1 MRSAMIE
8 SRSQIEA
15 TRDAMVRKQI
25 REIVLREVDFKGNES
40 TAEIAVK
47 LTRATGETD
56 AWKSLLRT
64 GLDKLIGTQDR
75 TSKKTISRCTFQ
87 HTQNDQQTRTMMLT
101 RALSDRIETRQ
112 QNVIR
117 TAIKRTSA
125 REQQPLFR
133 YRF

>member
-1 MRSAMIE
+1 
-8 SRSQIEA
+8 
-15 TRDAMVRKQI
+15 MVRKQI